1 MVNQTSVM
9 PGERVF
15 RRHPLRAAIG
25 ALVLS
30 VVLSAATLFIL
41 PRFLPRNMDLSTR
54 GLIVAVV
61 AIALTAAVW
70 VSTFWF
76 RNMRIVVRSDVVE
89 IGRPGARETYVR
101 SATGFRSQI
110 TEHRTNGLRSGV
122 TRALIVHSAG
132 REITVEL
139 PGFTRATF
147 NELMAELNPIAQP
160 RLADP
165 VDDAR
170 ARAHLPRMFAVDASR
185 ERRLASGLTLAAVV
199 CVLAMAATIVL
210 VLQPGFLDGEL
221 SALVLVAPIT
231 GLAAIACG
239 ILAALRSRI
248 ARSAPT
254 QISLT
259 THGIRM
265 DDVDHPYDQTTRLWL
280 TPPAYPTRRLRIE
293 RTTGRPVRHTLSSAR
308 IEMSPDYGEFL
319 LTLRADTAQRP
330 GLISMDLE

>member
-25 ALVLS
+25 ALALS

-41 PRFLPRNMDLSTR
+41 PRFLPRNMDVSTR

-76 RNMRIVVRSDVVE
+76 RNMRIVVRPDVVE

-170 ARAHLPRMFAVDASR
+170 ARAHLPRTFAVDASR
-185 ERRLASGLTLAAVV
+185 ERRLASGLTIATVV
-199 CVLAMAATIVL
+199 CVLAMAATVVL

-221 SALVLVAPIT
+221 SALILVAPIT

-239 ILAALRSRI
+239 ILAALRARI
-248 ARSAPT
+248 ARSAPV

-259 THGIRM
+259 THGIRI
-265 DDVDHPYDQTTRLWL
+265 DDVDHPYDRITRLWL

-293 RTTGRPVRHTLSSAR
+293 RTNGRPARHTLSSAR
-308 IEMSPDYGEFL
+308 IEMSPDYGDLL